1 MRGDPPTPL
10 KECNLYR
17 QTLPKRL
24 GPSIGL
30 VIRGPRGEVEP
41 QPELDI
47 QSQNGVDIFGP
58 SDSIPRLLTLGESR
72 Y

>member
-1 MRGDPPTPL
+1 VRGDRPTPL

-17 QTLPKRL
+17 KTLPKRL

-30 VIRGPRGEVEP
+30 VIRGPRGEAERR
-41 QPELDI
+41 PELDI
-47 QSQNGVDIFGP
+47 QSQNGGYIFGP

>member
-17 QTLPKRL
+17 QTLPKDWAL
-24 GPSIGL
+24 LLASLLDAP
-30 VIRGPRGEVEP
+30 GEAEP

-47 QSQNGVDIFGP
+47 QSQNVVYILGP
-58 SDSIPRLLTLGESR
+58 PDSSPRLLT
-72 Y
+72 